1 MSDDDI
7 YVVWSNEHRGWWKK
21 GQFGYTDKLADA
33 ERYSRNGALNVCLGA
48 MPARRDGCPLNEI
61 PVRLDDME
69 LLLQRFANSQPDDR

>member
-33 ERYSRNGALNVCLGA
+33 ERYSRNGALNVC
-48 MPARRDGCPLNEI
+48 MENERDG
-61 PVRLDDME
+61 
-69 LLLQRFANSQPDDR
+69 A